1 MSSVLDWGGSLF
13 GGKSWADNKV
23 DPNLKNF
30 QKAADDYK
38 NNIDKNT
45 GANAANSSMN
55 WGMSNGQ
62 KMYSQAK
69 NAGVSDGQKMYQNAR
84 DESKKETAGMADQL
98 TQKQSSGAAS
108 QALGNAVSAGMTRGR
123 AANDSGKIAADAYS
137 NNYANNY
144 NTQLNQQN
152 ALMNTNLGMQGNMM
166 NANLG
171 QQNNMMNAYSQQLA
185 NNQNAY
191 GTLMSSNLAADQAK
205 YNQNWNNQKQASK
218 ASTGILGNVMD
229 AISDGSL
236 KDKAKVGLDG
246 EEDIR
251 MAHYKRCGDK
261 LKRMNP
267 NKWKELKWEGN

>member
-1 MSSVLDWGGSLF
+1 MGAVFNAAKNLF
-13 GGKSWADNKV
+13 APEEHNVSATNNGFRN
-23 DPNLKNF
+23 
-30 QKAADDYK
+30 AAKDFGNYINSNTGD
-38 NNIDKNT
+38 T
-45 GANAANSSMN
+45 GANRAMN

-171 QQNNMMNAYSQQLA
+171 QQNNMMNSYNQQLA
-185 NNQNAY
+185 NQLNAQ
-191 GTLMSSNLAADQAK
+191 GTLMGANLQNDQTE
-205 YNQNWNNQKQASK
+205 YQQQW
-218 ASTGILGNVMD
+218 GNV
-229 AISDGSL
+229 ANKQKEGLGLGALVGSDRRL
-236 KDKAKVGLDG
+236 KDAVKVGING
-246 EEDIR
+246 KEDCR
-251 MAHYKRCGDK
+251 MARYRRAGDK

-267 NKWKELKWEGN
+267 NKWNDLKWRSE

>member
-30 QKAADDYK
+30 Q
-38 NNIDKNT
+38 
-45 GANAANSSMN
+45 NAANDYKSHIDQNTGVNAYNAS
-55 WGMSNGQ
+55 
-62 KMYSQAK
+62 K
-69 NAGVSDGQKMYQNAR
+69 NAGMNDGQSMYQNAR
-84 DESKKETAGMADQL
+84 KEAKNETAGMADKL
-98 TQKQSSGAAS
+98 TNKQANGAAS
-108 QALGNAVSAGMTRGR
+108 QALGNAVSSGMTRGR
-123 AANDSGKIAADAYS
+123 AAMDSGQTAANAYS

-144 NTQLNQQN
+144 NTQLAQQN
-152 ALMNTNLGMQGNMM
+152 ALMNT
-166 NANLG
+166 NLG

-236 KDKAKVGLDG
+236 KDKARVGLDG

-267 NKWKELKWEGN
+267 NKWKELHWEGK